1 MQQLNERLK
10 AATRAFEDA
19 RARLERT
26 RIAYTNGPGKRYAE
40 TINNA
45 GTLPAQTA
53 EYQRA
58 HEEAKATLGAAML
71 QSGGQVTPE
80 VKAALSAR
88 RDAEDLIEQFT
99 ELEKHAERTRKRAHL
114 DASKA
119 AREYVDAYEH
129 ASQCWAEMNV
139 LSALVECGERI
150 ARAMAVVPAA
160 ERLVPY
166 AITTGTHETICKDR
180 MLNELDRLR
189 DIFREDD
196 RLPYQNVIGKLELG
210 ALEVG
215 EILSAAG
222 IIKVSEEL
230 RADAS

>member
-114 DASKA
+114 DASKS

-160 ERLVPY
+160 EQLVPY
-166 AITTGTHETICKDR
+166 AITTGTHESVCKDR

-189 DIFREDD
+189 DVFREDD

-210 ALEVG
+210 ALEVR

-230 RADAS
+230 RSDAS